1 MPATCDQPRRAWVE
15 HVMSMPV
22 SIHVRGPLAR
32 EGAAD
37 LAVRAAVA
45 ELHRTEELFSVFR
58 PDSEVS
64 RIRSGALDPA
74 DADPLVLEVA
84 ALCRR
89 AREITDGWFDA
100 DLPGPDGVRRFNP
113 TGLVKGW
120 VTERVTDRLSEAL
133 PDHDVLVNAG
143 GDIAVRCRRTDTPGW
158 SLGIEDPADRGR
170 VLATVRLRTG
180 GMATSGTAAR
190 GAHIVDP
197 ATGIPATGLRS
208 VTVVGPRLLW
218 ADVQATAAFARGEA
232 CCEHLGRLDGHL
244 SFVVLGDGSTRTLRG
259 ADRVTPRFPRARPAT
274 SQGEGQ
280 H

>member
-1 MPATCDQPRRAWVE
+1 MPEAGDQPRRAWVE

-32 EGAAD
+32 RRTAPTARGDDVVAPDGAAG

-45 ELHRTEELFSVFR
+45 ELHRAEELFSVFR

-64 RIRSGALDPA
+64 RIRSGELGLE
-74 DADPLVLEVA
+74 DADPLVREVA
-84 ALCRR
+84 ALCRH
-89 AREITDGWFDA
+89 ARKVTGGWFDA
-100 DLPGPDGVRRFNP
+100 NLPGPDGVRRFNP

-143 GDIAVRCRRTDTPGW
+143 GDIAVRCRRTDTPDW

-197 ATGIPATGLRS
+197 ATGRPATDLRS
-208 VTVVGPRLLW
+208 VTVVGPSLLW
-218 ADVQATAAFARGEA
+218 ADVQATAAFAMGEA
-232 CCEHLGRLDGHL
+232 CCGQLAGLPGHL
-244 SFVVLGDGSTRTLRG
+244 SFVVLSDGSTRTLRG
-259 ADRVTPRFPRARPAT
+259 DGSGPT
-274 SQGEGQ
+274 E
-280 H
+280 